1 MISDNKYQ
9 VSDIKY
15 QITNI
20 KYQISSIKYQ
30 ISGNIINPIN
40 NNLTTQQLWKRMNLN
55 SKVVR

>member
-1 MISDNKYQ
+1 MLSNNKYQ
-9 VSDIKY
+9 VS
-15 QITNI
+15 NI
-20 KYQISSIKYQ
+20 KYQVSNIKYQVSNIKYQ